1 MNDSDLSLET
11 RVAFLVPL
19 NKLTQDRQ
27 NRLLQQSH
35 VLALRKRDKL
45 FEQGDRDD
53 FTFYLIDGEIEMF
66 ADGSLIKRVVGG
78 EGASFQPLAQLQ
90 PRQMS
95 AVAKTRAHVLR
106 VRRSLLEQLLSVDD
120 PGPTPTGSGVE
131 ATEIDSIPA
140 SDWLLALL
148 QSDLFSRIPPAH
160 IQALLEALESVE
172 FRAGTAVINQGQP
185 GDYFYII
192 QRGTCEVSRMGANG
206 RDIRLAQLG
215 PGDTFGEEAL
225 VSGTPRNATVRL
237 VTDGELARLTQDGF
251 TRLILAP
258 LLDGVTRAE
267 AEARIAAGARW
278 LDVRFEDEHAHNGLP
293 GSLDIPLSM
302 LRTRLGELPTTTPY
316 VAYCDT
322 GGRSSAAAFLLAERG
337 YDACYVVGGAVQDE
351 LPAATAVA
359 PPAAVRAASDDV
371 LEASALASALEAEL
385 ERARLTIDRA
395 QQMMAD
401 ASAMKADAERIVAL
415 QLAEERSRIGN
426 ETATLAQKLIEAE
439 RLRAALAA
447 QEQAARQAA
456 LEQQRALEE
465 HVQTIEA
472 EARERLLEE
481 QRRLAALYRTQTETL
496 ESLQADRESEL
507 RTQLEQ
513 ELAAER
519 GKLTQQFLYTTA
531 ALEQAREERRLA
543 LAARDAATAEAQAL
557 IAEFKAQQ
565 QQLLDAQQAA
575 FDRER
580 ARLQAEAERIDALR
594 EDATR
599 ARYEAEAARDA
610 AYRALDE
617 ARAAQ
622 VATQHDMQHER
633 RAGLD
638 AFELRAATADR
649 DLQQALAVETAA
661 ETAARDTQDVLSR
674 TYDNTTELSLLLQKE
689 LDDWVAEQ
697 IRLQESTL
705 QQETRSK
712 QQAMVDR
719 IRSQTSATKQAR
731 ELQTKTLLDEIA
743 QQLRGE

>member
-19 NKLTQDRQ
+19 NKLTADRQ
-27 NRLLQQSH
+27 NRLLQQSD

-45 FEQGDRDD
+45 FDQGDRDD
-53 FTFYLIDGEIEMF
+53 FTFYLLDGEIEMF
-66 ADGSLIKRVVGG
+66 ADDSLIKRVVGG

-95 AVAKTRAHVLR
+95 AIAKTRAQVLR
-106 VRRSLLEQLLSVDD
+106 VRRSLLEQLLSIDD
-120 PGPTPTGSGVE
+120 PEPAAPAGSGVE
-131 ATEIDSIPA
+131 ATEIDTVPA
-140 SDWLLALL
+140 SDWLLAVL
-148 QSDLFSRIPPAH
+148 QSDLFSRIPAAH
-160 IQALLEALESVE
+160 IQALLDALESVE
-172 FRAGTAVINQGQP
+172 FRAGTAVIHQGQP

-192 QRGTCEVSRMGANG
+192 QRGTCEVTRTGANG
-206 RDIRLAQLG
+206 RDIRLATLY

-225 VSGTPRNATVRL
+225 VSGTTRNATVRL

-258 LLDGVTRAE
+258 LLDAVTRAE

-278 LDVRFEDEHAHNGLP
+278 LDVRFEDEHAHNGLAD
-293 GSLDIPLSM
+293 SLNIPLSM
-302 LRTRLGELPTTTPY
+302 LRTRLGELPAKTPY
-316 VAYCDT
+316 VVYCDT

-337 YDACYVVGGAVQDE
+337 YDVCYVAGGAVRDE
-351 LPAATAVA
+351 LPAAAAAT
-359 PPAAVRAASDDV
+359 PPAAVHASSDAV

-401 ASAMKADAERIVAL
+401 ASAMKADAERIVAR
-415 QLAEERSRIGN
+415 QLAEERSRIGS
-426 ETATLAQKLIEAE
+426 ETATLAQKLAEAE

-465 HVQTIEA
+465 HVQSLEA
-472 EARERLLEE
+472 DARERLLEE
-481 QRRLAALYRTQTETL
+481 QRRLAALYQTQTETL

-519 GKLTQQFLYTTA
+519 GRLTQQFLQTTA

-543 LAARDAATAEAQAL
+543 LAARDAATVEAQAL

-565 QQLLDAQQAA
+565 QQLLGEQQAA

-580 ARLQAEAERIDALR
+580 ARLQAEAARNDALR

-610 AYRALDE
+610 ACRALDE

-622 VATQHDMQHER
+622 AAAQSEP

-638 AFELRAATADR
+638 TFEHRVAIADR
-649 DLQQALAVETAA
+649 ELQQALAIETAA
-661 ETAARDTQDVLSR
+661 QTAARDTQDVLSR
-674 TYDNTTELSLLLQKE
+674 TYDNNTEISLLLQQE

-697 IRLQESTL
+697 TRLQESTL

-712 QQAMVDR
+712 QQAMLDR
-719 IRSQTSATKQAR
+719 IRNQTSATKQAR
-731 ELQTKTLLDEIA
+731 ERQTQTLLDEIA
-743 QQLRGE
+743 QQLRGD